1 MDTNICGLN
10 KVVCRAPSSSYAGRT
25 VTITNGV
32 NTWSGTI
39 ANITGVGYACVFMV
53 PSLPAP
59 AKKTYTVT
67 LYNSAGT
74 SPEYQRDIEL
84 GFGDSIVIGL
94 YTNAEIADKAYV
106 LSEIDNHAYVLPKAT
121 SSALGGVMVPSAN
134 GLSVDVNGNVRMSVA
149 GTSNV
154 GVVKPGTGLSI
165 DSTNGTL
172 SLNIAGSSRLGGVM
186 VNTLR
191 GLSLSNTGLLELGE
205 ASTSNLGGIKIGK
218 GLLRD
223 SNAVVKVNFRRSEIE
238 VPVSATVEAYSFVF
252 KTVTISNSSYRTIL
266 ENGIIES
273 IKTGNAD
280 VHAVLQYC
288 NVYSTNATLTMFLIN
303 GGNTSHTISTVD
315 LRVCEFY

>member
-10 KVVCRAPSSSYAGRT
+10 KVVCRASSSSYAGRT

-39 ANITGVGYACVFMV
+39 AEITGIGYACVFMV

-59 AKKTYTVT
+59 AKRTYTVT

-106 LSEIDNHAYVLPKAT
+106 LSEISSHAYVLPKAT

-134 GLSVDVNGNVRMSVA
+134 GLSVDANGNVRMSVA

-154 GVVKPGTGLSI
+154 GVVKPGTGLNI

-172 SLNIAGSSRLGGVM
+172 SLKIAGSSSLGGVM
-186 VNTLR
+186 V
-191 GLSLSNTGLLELGE
+191 GDGISLNNTGLIYLRE
-205 ASTSNLGGIKIGK
+205 ASSSNLGGIKIGK
-218 GLLRD
+218 GLLKD
-223 SNAVVKVNFRRSEIE
+223 NNAVVKVNFRRSVIE
-238 VPVSATVEAYSFVF
+238 VSVSATVTANSFVF
-252 KTVTISNSSYRTIL
+252 KTVTISNSSQRDIL
-266 ENGIIES
+266 NNGIIES
-273 IKTGNAD
+273 IATGNAD
-280 VHAVLQYC
+280 VSAVLQYC
-288 NVYSTNATLTMFLIN
+288 SIPSASSNATITMFLIN
-303 GGNTSHTISTVD
+303 NGNSSQTINTVN